1 LARKKDEKKPKR
13 LRVLFICSG
22 NLERSPTAE
31 QVFRNWVELDVKSA
45 GSDESAINPLS
56 KEIVEW
62 ADMIFAMEDNH
73 KKRVLELSPSASG
86 KIVVLGIEDVYYRS
100 DPGLVKILKKKVT
113 PYIKEKLKAIAT
125 PPIPASPA
133 NPA

>member
-1 LARKKDEKKPKR
+1 MARKKDEKKPKR

-56 KEIVEW
+56 KEVIDW
-62 ADMIFAMEDNH
+62 ADMIFAMEENH
-73 KKRVLELSPSASG
+73 KKRVVEISPGASS

-100 DPGLVKILKKKVT
+100 DPGLIKILKKKVT
-113 PYIKEKLKAIAT
+113 PYITEKLKAIAT
-125 PPIPASPA
+125 QQISSSPVSPA
-133 NPA
+133 